1 MNNVSLIGR
10 LTRDPELRYT
20 KGDDPKAVTRFTVAV
35 NRRFNRDKA
44 DFIGCQAW
52 GKLADIVAEH
62 CTKGSQVGVVGRI
75 ERVAMRRTARL
86 FTRRILWLMRW
97 SLRVRKAIN

>member
-35 NRRFNRDKA
+35 NRRFNREKA

-52 GKLADIVAEH
+52 GKLAEIVAEY

-75 ERVAMRRTARL
+75 ETGQYDKDGKTVYTTDIVADEVE
-86 FTRRILWLMRW
+86 F
-97 SLRVRKAIN
+97 VGKKE

>member
-10 LTRDPELRYT
+10 LASDPTLRYT

-35 NRRFNRDKA
+35 NRKFNREKA

-52 GKLADIVAEH
+52 GKLAEIVAEH
-62 CTKGSQVGVVGRI
+62 CAKGSQVGVVGRI
-75 ERVAMRRTARL
+75 ETGSYEKDGKTVYTTDIVADEVE
-86 FTRRILWLMRW
+86 F
-97 SLRVRKAIN
+97 VGKKGD

>member
-10 LTRDPELRYT
+10 LASDPTLRYT
-20 KGDDPKAVTRFTVAV
+20 KGNDPKAVTRFTVAV

-44 DFIGCQAW
+44 DFISCQAW
-52 GKLADIVAEH
+52 NKMAEIVAEY

-75 ERVAMRRTARL
+75 ETGQYDKDGKTVYTTDIVADEVE
-86 FTRRILWLMRW
+86 F
-97 SLRVRKAIN
+97 VGKKGD

>member
-1 MNNVSLIGR
+1 MNNVSLVGR
-10 LTRDPELRYT
+10 LASDPTLRYT

-35 NRRFNRDKA
+35 NRRFNREKA

-52 GKLADIVAEH
+52 GKLAEIVAEH

-75 ERVAMRRTARL
+75 ETGSYEKDGHTVYTTDIVADEVE
-86 FTRRILWLMRW
+86 F
-97 SLRVRKAIN
+97 VGKKGE

>member
-20 KGDDPKAVTRFTVAV
+20 KGDDPKAVTRFTIAV
-35 NRRFNRDKA
+35 NRRFNREKA

-52 GKLADIVAEH
+52 GKLAEIVAEY

-75 ERVAMRRTARL
+75 ETGQYDKDGKTVYTTDIVADEVE
-86 FTRRILWLMRW
+86 F
-97 SLRVRKAIN
+97 VGKKE

>member
-1 MNNVSLIGR
+1 MNNVSLVGR
-10 LTRDPELRYT
+10 LVRDPELRFT

-35 NRRFNRDKA
+35 NRRFNREKA

-52 GKLADIVAEH
+52 GKLAEIVAEH

-75 ERVAMRRTARL
+75 ETGQYDKDGKTVYTTDIVADEVE
-86 FTRRILWLMRW
+86 F
-97 SLRVRKAIN
+97 VGKKGD